1 MEKLGIVS
9 KVNNDCIEVAVHRDS
24 ACGEGCAA
32 CGLCPS
38 RDMTVTVKSRGNF
51 CVGDEVRLLSEDKK
65 VIKLSALGYLSLTL
79 LIFLGAALGTVL
91 GSEWL
96 AFCLALLFVFAGVFV
111 LKKVSSMRIEIKVE
125 KITR

>member
-9 KVNNDCIEVAVHRDS
+9 KVNNDYIEVDVHRDT
-24 ACGEGCAA
+24 ACGENCAA
-32 CGLCPS
+32 CGLCPN
-38 RDMTVTVKSRGNF
+38 RDMTVTLKNCGGF

-65 VIKLSALGYLSLTL
+65 VLRLSALGYLSLTL
-79 LIFLGAALGTVL
+79 LLFLGAIAGTAL

-96 AFCLALLFVFAGVFV
+96 AFGLAILFVFAGVFV
-111 LKKVSSMRIEIKVE
+111 LKKVSPKSIEIKVE